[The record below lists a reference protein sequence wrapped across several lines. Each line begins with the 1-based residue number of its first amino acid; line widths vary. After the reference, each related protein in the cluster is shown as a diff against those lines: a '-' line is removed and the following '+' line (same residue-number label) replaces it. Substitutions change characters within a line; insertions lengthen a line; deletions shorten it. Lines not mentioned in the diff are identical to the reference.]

1 MIKPNDIM
9 KSQDTKPT
17 MVKPNKQDKEQ
28 PERSKLTSLLDTD
41 KIQELVLNDTS
52 EMFAYYDLDLK
63 IIWANQASAKSVGKS
78 LEDIQGSYCY
88 QIWNNRNEPCENCIV
103 LKALDTKTPQQGEQ
117 ITSDGRR
124 WILRGYPVIDENG
137 EVEGLIELGQNITAF
152 KQAEERFST
161 FITHSPTAVFTINE
175 KGDYTFVNPSAAR
188 LLGYSSQELL
198 TMNIAQ
204 IVHPDSFQE
213 DMQTFPALI
222 EGKHVCQD
230 ISLMHK
236 TGEKIYALLDA
247 IMLDKQTIIGF
258 CTDVTE
264 RKKAEQALKESED
277 TYRNLFQNAQVG
289 LFRTRIEDGKILE
302 SNEQLA
308 KMFGFSNR
316 EEFIENYYTSENYVD
331 QGTRELMV
339 ARIKAQG
346 KIESFEARFYRKD
359 RSIFWARY
367 SARIYP
373 EKGWIEGVAEDITEK
388 KKVDE
393 HLKHLFESAK
403 SILEYDDFEK
413 IARIIFDK
421 CKQITGA
428 DSGYVA
434 LLSESGEE
442 NEVLFL
448 DSGGLPCSVDET
460 LPMPVRGFRGEA
472 YRFQKA
478 VFHNDFANSD
488 YYQFIPEGH
497 VILRNVMF
505 APLII
510 NKSPVGLIG
519 LANKPN
525 DFTEED
531 LQIITAFGELASI
544 AMMNARNYKELKN
557 AKNKAEESDKLK
569 SAFLAN
575 MSHEIRTPMNGILGF
590 LELMQDPDLSS
601 EDMKKYI
608 HVVKSSGDR
617 LLNTI
622 NDIIEISKIEAGQ
635 ISLNTSTFHLS
646 DLLIYHYN
654 FFVPEAHKKGL
665 ELKLNNGLT
674 SQNDLIQTDRT
685 KLESILSNLI
695 KNAIKFTH
703 SGYVEIKC
711 QLENKNLIFWVSDSG
726 TGIAEDK
733 LKVIFQ
739 RFVQADTSH
748 TRPYEGSGLGLSIAR
763 AYVDFLHGEISVES
777 EVGKGS
783 RFQVSIPCP
792 PITEGTGRLEMM
804 GPAVSGNTSG
814 NKLVL
819 IAEDDDSS
827 YELLK
832 ILLERLDYKIIRS
845 IDGEETV
852 KIVNENPDISVI
864 LMDLKMPVMDGY
876 KATQKIREFNK
887 NVCIIGQSAYALHG
901 DREKALNAGCNDY
914 LTKPIK
920 KEDLMAV
927 IHMI

>member
-1 MIKPNDIM
+1 MMVHKKSPTSKFSEKPNLNDPE
-9 KSQDTKPT
+9 KSPITLSHVP
-17 MVKPNKQDKEQ
+17 EQ
-28 PERSKLTSLLDTD
+28 GIK
-41 KIQELVLNDTS
+41 KIQELVLNATN

-78 LEDIQGSYCY
+78 IDEIQGSYCY
-88 QIWNNRNEPCENCIV
+88 KIWHNRNKPCKDCVVI
-103 LKALDTKTPQQGEQ
+103 KARDTKAPQQGEQ
-117 ITSDGRR
+117 ITPDGRH
-124 WILRGYPVIDENG
+124 WIIRGYPVLDEKG
-137 EVEGLIELGQNITAF
+137 EVQGLIELSQNITAF
-152 KQAEERFST
+152 KKAEEKFST
-161 FITHSPTAVFTINE
+161 YINYSPTAVFTINE
-175 KGDYTFVNPSAAR
+175 KGKYTFVNPAATS
-188 LLGYSSQELL
+188 LLGYSSKELL

-204 IVHPDSFQE
+204 IAHPDSYHE
-213 DMQTFPALI
+213 NMKTFPALM

-230 ISLMHK
+230 ISLQHK
-236 TGEKIYALLDA
+236 SGEKIYVLMDA
-247 IMLDKQTIIGF
+247 IMLDKHTIIGF

-264 RKKAEQALKESED
+264 RKKAEQALKESEE

-308 KMFGFSNR
+308 IMFGFSNR

-339 ARIKAQG
+339 AKIKAQG

-434 LLSESGEE
+434 LLSETGEE

-448 DSGGLPCSVDET
+448 DSGGLPCSVDES
-460 LPMPVRGFRGEA
+460 LPMPVRGLRGEA
-472 YRFQKA
+472 YRLQKA
-478 VFHNDFANSD
+478 VFHNDFVNSD
-488 YYQFIPEGH
+488 HYRFIPEGH

-510 NKSPVGLIG
+510 NKNPVGLIG
-519 LANKPN
+519 LANKPT

-544 AMMNARNYKELKN
+544 ALMNARNYEELKN

-590 LELMQDPDLSS
+590 LELMQDPYLSS

-617 LLNTI
+617 LLSTI

-635 ISLNTSTFHLS
+635 ISLNISTFHIS
-646 DLLIYHYN
+646 DVLIYHYN
-654 FFVPEAHKKGL
+654 FFFPEAHKKGL

-695 KNAIKFTH
+695 KNAIKFTQ
-703 SGYVEIKC
+703 SGYVEIEC
-711 QLENKNLIFWVSDSG
+711 HLENKNLIFQVSDSG
-726 TGIAEDK
+726 TGIAEEK
-733 LKVIFQ
+733 LNDIFQ
-739 RFVQADTSH
+739 RFVQEDTSL
-748 TRPYEGSGLGLSIAR
+748 TRPYEGSGLGLSIAK
-763 AYVDFLHGEISVES
+763 AYVDFLYGEISVES
-777 EVGKGS
+777 VVGKGS
-783 RFQVSIPCP
+783 KFMVSIPYQP
-792 PITEGTGRLEMM
+792 VREGVSWPELK
-804 GPAVSGNTSG
+804 GPAVAGNTSG
-814 NKLVL
+814 NTLVL

-827 YELLK
+827 FELLK
-832 ILLERLDYKIIRS
+832 ILLERFDYKIIRS
-845 IDGEETV
+845 FDGEETV
-852 KIVNENPDISVI
+852 KLVNENPDISLI

-887 NVCIIGQSAYALHG
+887 NVCIIGQSAYAMHG
-901 DREKALNAGCNDY
+901 DREKALQAGCNDY